1 MFFMSYP
8 IIDETNVPVS
18 LSAKWIT
25 PPGEKLQN
33 YTFLARKQFTIKDIP
48 NRAILRIAADS
59 RYVVYLNGQHVGQGP
74 ARGTDSRYFFD
85 SYDVTAALRKGKN
98 HLAARVHCPVTPL
111 TSAVPPIAPA
121 ILAEIEDLVKTD
133 ASWQVCVD
141 PSTRSDAPFYT
152 HHIGYSEYRDF
163 RKEPVDW
170 QNGDG
175 NPDIWSAAEEIA
187 DANGLGR
194 VLSPRTIAALSDDRY
209 RPQLIVE
216 TGAVPLPQPDIE
228 DDVEYAALMQS
239 ETHFKPDQ
247 PRFFDAESLTWG
259 GSAKVLP
266 WQFLSDT
273 APTQGAYIIMDFG
286 REICGNVMLD
296 IEAPAGTI
304 LDIGYDEGVHDGRL
318 DTLRVNVGGPFYRFA
333 DRYILRGGRQRIENR
348 MHDRGFRVIQLTF
361 RRFEG
366 PVHIHSVEA
375 ANRVYPIP
383 VEASFECD
391 QSMLNRLWG
400 ACVQTLQECS
410 MDLFVDCPWREQTLW
425 LDDHL
430 QENLFYFTLTSD
442 RVFPAHNLRVGGEG
456 ALPNGMIPSRY
467 PSQRTCLLPVTSS
480 NWISVLSDYYLYTG
494 DIELV
499 KELLPVV
506 DKALSV
512 YAGWADEDGLVA
524 DPHDEGMLNFDE
536 GMWNFI
542 DWGYDISGAQLDGK
556 VAALNMLIAGAYK
569 LAAGLH
575 EAAGNAEH
583 TKEYKGKV
591 SVITAAIK
599 KCFWLEDEQHF
610 YDCTAPRDNRRT
622 FSQVPHG
629 VGMYYELLDNELH
642 EGALN
647 ALLDPGAIRAEFGYQ
662 LFVIDALVRNGRAQ
676 DGLKIIRELWP
687 HMIAESP
694 TLWEVADGRGAFGGC
709 GSLCH
714 AFSCLPMFFMQ
725 TALLG
730 VRPLKPGFEEFSLV
744 PQSLGVLWAKGHV
757 PTPHGAI
764 YVAWSLKD
772 DGSLNVNVNIPDQT
786 TGVLADGRRLAAG
799 QHQITIQPDCES
811 SCG

>member
-1 MFFMSYP
+1 MTCP
-8 IIDETNVPVS
+8 IIDETNLPVDF
-18 LSAKWIT
+18 SAKWIA
-25 PPGEKLQN
+25 PPGEKGSN
-33 YTFLARKQFTIKDIP
+33 YTFLARKEFLVP
-48 NRAILRIAADS
+48 ESPVRAILRIAADS
-59 RYVVYLNGQHVGQGP
+59 RYVLYLNGQRVGQGP
-74 ARGTDSRYFFD
+74 ARGTDNRYFFD

-98 HLAARVHCPVTPL
+98 HLAARVHSPVTPL
-111 TSAVPPIAPA
+111 SSTVLSITPA

-133 ASWQVCVD
+133 TSWEVCID
-141 PSTRSDAPFYT
+141 PSARSDAPFYT

-163 RKEPVDW
+163 RKEPVGWERGED
-170 QNGDG
+170 NA
-175 NPDIWSAAEEIA
+175 DIWSPAEEIA
-187 DANGLGR
+187 DANELGR
-194 VLSPRTIAALSDDRY
+194 VLSPRTIPALSDDRY
-209 RPQLIVE
+209 RPELIVG
-216 TGAVPLPQPDIE
+216 TGGVPLAKPGIE
-228 DDVEYAALMQS
+228 DDVEYAALMQG

-247 PRFFDAESLTWG
+247 PRFFDTEALTWG

-266 WQFLSDT
+266 WCFLSNKAT
-273 APTQGAYIIMDFG
+273 MQGAYIILDFG

-296 IEAPAGTI
+296 IEAPEGTI
-304 LDIGYDEGVHDGRL
+304 LDIGYDEDVRDGRL
-318 DTLRVNVGGPFYRFA
+318 DTLRVNVGGPLYRFA
-333 DRYILRGGRQRIENR
+333 DRYILRGGRQRIENH
-348 MHDRGFRVIQLTF
+348 MHDRGFRLIQLTL
-361 RRFEG
+361 RRFEE
-366 PVHIHSVEA
+366 PVRIHSIEA

-391 QSMLNRLWG
+391 QLMLNRLWD

-442 RVFPAHNLRVGGEG
+442 RVFPAHNLRVSAEG
-456 ALPNGMIPSRY
+456 ALANGMIPSRY
-467 PSQRTCLLPVTSS
+467 PSQRTCLLPVTSA
-480 NWISVLSDYYLYTG
+480 NWITVLSDYYLYTG
-494 DIELV
+494 DLELV
-499 KELLPVV
+499 KELLPVI

-512 YAGWADEDGLVA
+512 YQGWTEEDGLVA
-524 DPHDEGMLNFDE
+524 DRHDP

-542 DWGYDISGAQLDGK
+542 DWGYDISGVQLDGK

-575 EAAGNAEH
+575 EAAGNSERAE
-583 TKEYKGKV
+583 EYRGRV
-591 SVITAAIK
+591 GEITAAIK
-599 KCFWLEDEQHF
+599 KCFWLEEEQHF
-610 YDCTAPRDNRRT
+610 YDCTAPLNNKRS

-629 VGMYYELLDNELH
+629 VGLYYELLDDKLR

-647 ALLDPGAIRAEFGYQ
+647 VLLDPGAIRAEFGYQ

-676 DGLKIIRELWP
+676 EGLKIIHDLWP
-687 HMIAESP
+687 HMIQPGGSP
-694 TLWEVADGRGAFGGC
+694 TLWEVVDGRDAFGGC

-744 PQSLGVLWAKGHV
+744 PQSLGVLRAKGHI

-764 YVAWSLKD
+764 YVAWSLQD
-772 DGSLNVNVNIPDQT
+772 DGSLDVDVSIPDQT
-786 TGVLADGRRLAAG
+786 TAVLADGRRLEAG
-799 QHQITIQPDCES
+799 RDQIIIPPAPQKR
-811 SCG
+811 